1 MATGYKLSAAAAA
14 REAQWD
20 ASRGVLPLSSDR
32 PSPEPLTDGRFWG
45 DEDWIAALG
54 LPTEANKAETAARV
68 SAVAFCVG
76 TIADVLGSFGIDL
89 LDRELRTVESPLVG
103 VLGEEP
109 NHIQTAPEF
118 WSSMAY
124 VAALEGMAIA
134 EPVVGFDQVELW
146 PLDPL
151 VTKVDWK
158 YRRFT
163 VETWAEGRLRHLVP
177 SQLFW
182 FGGLADATM
191 KPLVPWKMAKGSIDF
206 QLALEVGGRQFFR
219 NNRRLGGILSTEQ
232 ALTEEGIEHI
242 RSGIARWKRGGIPVL
257 EQGLKY
263 QDVAGSNE
271 DAQLAELIRQ
281 RTLEMARYWRI
292 PKSMIGEDGGTAAS
306 QEQQAL
312 EFVKYT
318 MRPWVRRIEKAI
330 SARLL
335 PPDMKA
341 EGIRAKFNMEGLLR
355 GDSATQF
362 RNAVLART
370 AGTHSQNELRTGW
383 FGMPRIEAEW
393 ADDPRAPL
401 NSNRAADGITGGETA
416 PQDKVE

>member
-1 MATGYKLSAAAAA
+1 MAGYQLSTQAAAAET
-14 REAQWD
+14 RWD
-20 ASRGVLPLSSDR
+20 ASRSLPALAAAR
-32 PSPEPLTDGRFWG
+32 PAPENVTDGRFWG
-45 DEDWIAALG
+45 DEDWLAVFGA
-54 LPTEANKAETAARV
+54 PTEANRAETAARV
-68 SAVAFCVG
+68 SAVFFCVSL
-76 TIADVLGSFGIDL
+76 IAEGLSLPIDLMDRGNHRIEASLGDVLSN
-89 LDRELRTVESPLVG
+89 
-103 VLGEEP
+103 EP
-109 NHIQTAPEF
+109 NPLMTAAEF
-118 WSSMAY
+118 WPAMGY

-151 VTKVDWK
+151 LTRVDWK

-163 VETWAEGRLRHLVP
+163 VETWAEGRMRQLVP

-191 KPLVPWKMAKGSIDF
+191 RPLVPWKMAKGSIDF
-206 QLALEVGGRQFFR
+206 QMALQVGAHNFFK
-219 NNRRLGGILSTEQ
+219 NNRRLGGLLSTENE
-232 ALTEEGIEHI
+232 LTEEGIARI
-242 RSGIARWKRGGIPVL
+242 KAGVARWKRGGIPVL

-263 QDVAGSNE
+263 QDVSGSNE
-271 DAQLAELIRQ
+271 DAQLVELIRQ
-281 RTLEMARYWRI
+281 RTLELARYWRI

-306 QEQQAL
+306 QEQQSID
-312 EFVKYT
+312 FVKFT
-318 MRPWVRRIEKAI
+318 MRPWTRRIEQAVA
-330 SARLL
+330 ARLL

-341 EGIRAKFNMEGLLR
+341 AGIRAKFNLSALLR

-370 AGTHSQNELRTGW
+370 ASVLSPNDIRVDWLDK
-383 FGMPRIEAEW
+383 PRIEEPW

-401 NSNRAADGITGGETA
+401 NSNRAADGATGGETS

>member
-1 MATGYKLSAAAAA
+1 MADYRLSAAAAA
-14 REAQWD
+14 QEERW
-20 ASRGVLPLSSDR
+20 ASSLPAAM
-32 PSPEPLTDGRFWG
+32 PSAERQAPTPLTDGRFWG
-45 DEDWIAALG
+45 DDDWIAALG
-54 LPTEANKAETAARV
+54 LPTEANKPETAARV

-76 TIADVLGSFGIDL
+76 TIADLLGSFGIDL
-89 LDRELRTVESPLVG
+89 VDPEMRKVEAPLG
-103 VLGEEP
+103 DVLAYEP
-109 NHIQTAPEF
+109 NPLQTGAEF
-118 WSSMAY
+118 WASMAY
-124 VAALEGMAIA
+124 AAALEGMAIA

-151 VTKVDWK
+151 LTNVDWK

-163 VETWAEGRLRHLVP
+163 VETWADGKHRRLVP

-182 FGGLADATM
+182 FSGLADATM
-191 KPLVPWKMAKGSIDF
+191 RPLVPWKMAKGSIDF
-206 QLALEVGGRQFFR
+206 QLALEVGGRSFFK
-219 NNRRLGGILSTEQ
+219 NNRRLGGLLSTDA
-232 ALTEEGIEHI
+232 ALTEEGIERI
-242 RSGIARWKRGGIPVL
+242 RAGIARWKRGGIPVL

-271 DAQLAELIRQ
+271 DAQLVELIRQ
-281 RTLEMARYWRI
+281 RTLELARYWRI
-292 PKSMIGEDGGTAAS
+292 PKSMIGEEGGTAAS

-318 MRPWVRRIEKAI
+318 MRPWVRRIEQAV

-341 EGIRAKFNMEGLLR
+341 DGIRAKFNMDGLLR

-370 AGTHSQNELRTGW
+370 AGTHSVDDIRTGW
-383 FGMPRIEAEW
+383 FGLPAFNEEW
-393 ADDPRAPL
+393 SRDPRAPL
-401 NSNRAADGITGGETA
+401 NSNRAADGVTGGETA